1 MKKYLQQETANL
13 MSEDIKL
20 KIIGDVTPFPEDLQI
35 LFKNAEYLTE
45 NNKSMTLTIAV
56 NYGGFKI

>member
-35 LFKNAEYLTE
+35 LFKNDLNDCCKLWGPSIYR
-45 NNKSMTLTIAV
+45 
-56 NYGGFKI
+56 